1 MAPSKSQQ
9 KQKKEKIFH
18 PDSRKAAQGARTQI
32 RKNKLS
38 EAASQR
44 KKKFVSQVDV
54 YGFFFHALPPQGVLS
69 LEELHSLVRDVWLTR
84 HDHDLEEERSAR
96 RKGRPKSTKEMKLEE
111 IQLRESEEYRAG
123 MEVLDL
129 THSTNA
135 ELLRKWDQK
144 EVAYVQMLRF
154 IRVSSTNP
162 AVAIVL
168 RPGNHPSLQ
177 QPDLENM
184 DGETPLLTDP
194 SSQLA
199 STMMTVS

>member
-1 MAPSKSQQ
+1 
-9 KQKKEKIFH
+9 
-18 PDSRKAAQGARTQI
+18 
-32 RKNKLS
+32 
-38 EAASQR
+38 
-44 KKKFVSQVDV
+44 
-54 YGFFFHALPPQGVLS
+54 
-69 LEELHSLVRDVWLTR
+69 
-84 HDHDLEEERSAR
+84 
-96 RKGRPKSTKEMKLEE
+96 
-111 IQLRESEEYRAG
+111 
-123 MEVLDL
+123 VLDL

-162 AVAIVL
+162 AVAIVSK
-168 RPGNHPSLQ
+168 PGNHPSLQ

-184 DGETPLLTDP
+184 DDGTPLLTDP